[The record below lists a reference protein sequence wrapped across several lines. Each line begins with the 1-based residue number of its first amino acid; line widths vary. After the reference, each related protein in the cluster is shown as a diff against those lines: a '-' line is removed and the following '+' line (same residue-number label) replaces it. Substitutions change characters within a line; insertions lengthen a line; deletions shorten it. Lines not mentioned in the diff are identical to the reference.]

1 MPFQLSPGVA
11 VVEKDFTSIVP
22 AVSSSIG
29 AFAGAFPWGPVMEP
43 TTVGSENELVR
54 RFGKPDDSNFS
65 SFFTAANFLSYTNNL
80 LLVRAD
86 AGHLNAVATPTGGLG
101 TVTVT
106 AAGSGYTSTAAA
118 PTVTVGAP
126 DDAGGTQAVV
136 TATLSGGTV
145 TAIAVSTAGAGYD
158 STPTVTITT
167 AAGDT
172 GSGAT
177 ATAVMT
183 TPTISGSAVSGTGGE
198 FTCTGTTITVGDLIT
213 LTGTISGTA
222 TITGYTTGTTYKV
235 SAITGSGA
243 SVTGFTLTTTGDVAI
258 VTTAGTTTGLTLS
271 NTSQRTVASITVDTA
286 GSGYKAAPTVA
297 LSGGTPTT
305 AATLGAVT
313 VSSSSITGLTI
324 TTVGTGY
331 SSAPTLT
338 IAAPPSGTTAT
349 GTATIQTAGLKIIN
363 GETYTST
370 FSAGAGVVGTWAAK
384 YPGTLGNSL
393 KVSIADSAGF
403 TGWTYASEFDA
414 APGTSPY
421 AASVGGSGDEVHVIV
436 IDEDGLWT
444 GTAGSVLEKFA
455 FLSKASDGKK
465 SDGTNNF
472 YKDAINSRSEY
483 IWWMDHPTAV
493 TGTTSWGATAA
504 GSTFKTLTAVQTV
517 SLSGGTDDYALTDGE
532 KTSAFALFANAEQYD
547 VSLVMLGKASTT
559 VAQYVI
565 SNICETR
572 LDCIALISPERVSNG
587 DTIIGATSTEIG
599 YITAYRD
606 AISSTSYAVMDSGA
620 KYQYDR
626 YNDKYRYVPL
636 NGDVAGLCAR
646 TDYTNDPW
654 FSPGGLNRGQIKN
667 VVRLAVNP
675 TKTQRDTLYKKGVNP
690 VVTFPGEGTV
700 LFGDKTLLAKPSA
713 FDRINVRRLFIVM
726 EKAIATA
733 AKFQLFE
740 FNDGFTRAQFKNLV
754 EPFLRDVQ
762 GRRGITDFVVKCD
775 ESNNTG
781 EVIDRNEFVADIFV
795 KPNRSINFITLNFV
809 AARSAINFSE
819 IGA

>member
-54 RFGKPDDSNFS
+54 RFGQPNDSNFQ

-86 AGHLNAVATPTGGLG
+86 AGHLNAVATQTGGVNTITITSAG
-101 TVTVT
+101 GGYVSTAAVPTVTFAAPDITGGIQATGTAVLSGGAIT
-106 AAGSGYTSTAAA
+106 AIAVSAAGSGYTSA
-118 PTVTVGAP
+118 
-126 DDAGGTQAVV
+126 
-136 TATLSGGTV
+136 
-145 TAIAVSTAGAGYD
+145 
-158 STPTVTITT
+158 PTVTIT
-167 AAGDT
+167 AAQNDT

-177 ATAVMT
+177 ATAT
-183 TPTISGSAVSGTGGE
+183 LESGGV
-198 FTCTGTTITVGDLIT
+198 V
-213 LTGTISGTA
+213 
-222 TITGYTTGTTYKV
+222 
-235 SAITGSGA
+235 
-243 SVTGFTLTTTGDVAI
+243 
-258 VTTAGTTTGLTLS
+258 
-271 NTSQRTVASITVDTA
+271 SITVTS
-286 GSGYKAAPTVA
+286 GGTGYKATPTVT
-297 LSGGTPTT
+297 LNGGGGTGAT
-305 AATLGAVT
+305 AGAVT
-313 VSSSSITGLTI
+313 VGASTVTGITVVQT
-324 TTVGTGY
+324 GTGY
-331 SSAPTLT
+331 STAPTIT

-349 GTATIQTAGLKIIN
+349 ATCTITAAGVKITN
-363 GETYTST
+363 AESYNTT
-370 FSAGAGVVGTWAAK
+370 FVNGAGVVGPWAAK
-384 YPGTLGNSL
+384 YPGALGNSL
-393 KVSIADSAGF
+393 QVSMADSVSF
-403 TGWTYASEFDA
+403 TDWAYRAEFDA
-414 APGTSPY
+414 APGTSTY
-421 AASVGGSGDEVHVIV
+421 AASVNGSADELHIIV
-436 IDEDGLWT
+436 LDEDGAIS
-444 GTAGSVLEKFA
+444 GTRGTILEKFA
-455 FLSKASDGKK
+455 FVSKASDAKK
-465 SDGTNNF
+465 SDGTNNY
-472 YKDAINSRSEY
+472 YKSVINSRSEWVY
-483 IWWMDHPTAV
+483 WMDHLP
-493 TGTTSWGATAA
+493 TGTNWGTTAA
-504 GSTFKTLTAVQTV
+504 SKTFVALSTASTV
-517 SLSGGTDDYALTDGE
+517 SLSGGTDDFALTDGE
-532 KTSAFALFANAEQYD
+532 KQSAFALFANAEQYD
-547 VSLVMLGKASTT
+547 ISLVMLGKASAAT
-559 VAQYVI
+559 AQYVI
-565 SNICETR
+565 NNICETR
-572 LDCIALISPERVSNG
+572 LDCIALISPENASTGEV
-587 DTIIGATSTEIG
+587 IIGSTSTEITA
-599 YITAYRD
+599 ITTYRD
-606 AISSTSYAVMDSGA
+606 ALSSTSYAVLDSGY

-626 YNDKYRYVPL
+626 YNDQYRYVPL

-646 TDYTNDPW
+646 TDFTNDPW

-667 VVRLAVNP
+667 VVRLAVSP